1 MRLAIILS
9 FCLALGTVALSQQD
23 EERTREFSQSLAV
36 LARYGDVPIN
46 LDAPGLAPGRD
57 TYTSQD
63 EMILFLRR
71 IKERAPNVHVGSLG
85 TSQQGRDIPFLLLTA
100 EGVSEPQAVKALDR
114 PIVWLI
120 GLQHGNEPAGGEAM
134 LALSSALADGE
145 LKPLLDRVTVV
156 IVPRANPDGAA
167 AFLRGAANGFD
178 LNRDHLLLTLSE
190 TRGLHAKMAE
200 LTPDIVIDA
209 HEFSVANRWI
219 EKFGTLQGMDAMLLH
234 ATHPAVPKETN
245 ALTETLFRPAMEVE
259 MARYG
264 LKPFWY
270 YTTSFRPEDKIVSMG
285 GNAPGISRNHFGLS
299 GAVSFLIET
308 RGVGVRMEAF
318 QRRVATHYIAAK
330 GALKAAAAEATRVRA
345 TVAQAKEAIAASREE
360 LIVGHRIATV
370 KMVLPMIDPES
381 GADRPVEVDFRDS
394 RKVTV
399 TATRPRPGGYLVLPD
414 GAAAIE
420 ALKTKGV
427 VVCQV
432 GAMDPIDVEAFR
444 VDAPKQALTQAEREN
459 INPEQAVKVSLE
471 ARKVAPP
478 AGSAFVPVAQP
489 AAAIIAAT
497 LEPDSPGSHV
507 GTGMTRVLPSGDAPI
522 YRVPLGT
529 RVATAGENPR
539 GCGG

>member
-9 FCLALGTVALSQQD
+9 FCLALATVALSQQD

-478 AGSAFVPVAQP
+478 AGSTFVPVAQP

-507 GTGMTRVLPSGDAPI
+507 GTGMTRLLPSGDAPI